1 MNSHFTFVTLDC
13 FETHFILRVI
23 IFFLSKNTNY
33 TIIKTDNKYH
43 KCDFKKH
50 RITLLLMECN
60 RLRYMHS
67 IRIPSRID
75 LSYILKLHFHK
86 NTLNGTVL
94 SLFPDR
100 QWTIYEMP
108 NSM

>member
-1 MNSHFTFVTLDC
+1 M
-13 FETHFILRVI
+13 
-23 IFFLSKNTNY
+23 
-33 TIIKTDNKYH
+33 YH
-43 KCDFKKH
+43 YIPVGHQDD
-50 RITLLLMECN
+50 
-60 RLRYMHS
+60 

-75 LSYILKLHFHK
+75 LSYISKLHVHK

-108 NSM
+108 NSMRGIQLVI